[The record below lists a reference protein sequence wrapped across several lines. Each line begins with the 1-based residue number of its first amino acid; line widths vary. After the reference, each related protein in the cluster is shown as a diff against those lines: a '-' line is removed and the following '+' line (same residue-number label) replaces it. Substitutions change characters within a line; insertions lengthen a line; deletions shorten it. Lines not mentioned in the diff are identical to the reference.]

1 MQRICLGLIC
11 LALCVTEAIAQTPRV
26 TSAPSD
32 SEIRHIL
39 SDREIASLG
48 ALQSVDFK
56 GVGPGGS
63 DIYRLKFEHGLI
75 EWRLYL
81 DADGKIATQFWH
93 HVSE

>member
-1 MQRICLGLIC
+1 MPH
-11 LALCVTEAIAQTPRV
+11 AE
-26 TSAPSD
+26 D
-32 SEIRHIL
+32 
-39 SDREIASLG
+39 EIASLG